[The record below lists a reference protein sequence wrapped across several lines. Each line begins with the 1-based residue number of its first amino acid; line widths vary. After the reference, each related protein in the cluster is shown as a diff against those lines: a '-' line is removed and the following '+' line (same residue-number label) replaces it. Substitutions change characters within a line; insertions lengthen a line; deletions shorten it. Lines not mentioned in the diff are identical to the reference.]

1 MNLDKQ
7 IQLCAR
13 SIVSILNGDIEL
25 SKVYQELALEEYDK
39 NNSIAKVED
48 HVPRNIKRK
57 LYELVS

>member
-1 MNLDKQ
+1 MDKQ